1 MDVTDFP
8 HGTYFLR
15 VHLNPGNQVAESDF
29 RNNVAKCS
37 VYDYGNFVITRKCWI
52 GRIEFKA
59 MLITF
64 KAIYGLAPSYIC
76 ELINFKESGRY
87 NVKT

>member
-1 MDVTDFP
+1 MDVTDFL

-37 VYDYGNFVITRKCWI
+37 VYDYGNFVITGKCWI
-52 GRIEFKA
+52 GRTEFKT

-76 ELINFKESGRY
+76 ELIYFKESERY
-87 NVKT
+87 NVT